1 MMQNLDCTK
10 AEILHVAQSL
20 FHDIKPAIDAGLD
33 TVWIDR
39 QGLSEGGSWG
49 ATSKIAPL
57 PQANLTFSS
66 LQQFTKFARKAEK
79 TLQTL

>member
-1 MMQNLDCTK
+1 M
-10 AEILHVAQSL
+10 
-20 FHDIKPAIDAGLD
+20 
-33 TVWIDR
+33 
-39 QGLSEGGSWG
+39 G
-49 ATSKIAPL
+49 ATSKNSPL